1 MYLLRVFTNDI
12 WFIDNCYKCNS
23 IRLQLVGY
31 KIELSWKSD
40 ANTTLSVCPDDIHD
54 QKSNRENLEN

>member
-1 MYLLRVFTNDI
+1 MIYDS
-12 WFIDNCYKCNS
+12 S
-23 IRLQLVGY
+23 IIVINVTQLGY